1 MEFIYFIS
9 HLFFIFKIVF
19 ICLLLILNMYLVFS
33 HTKDITPNK
42 ELQSGFNNKKLL
54 SFLSYLGV
62 GTAYLSALITVKN
75 ELKEIKLGNL
85 KHLMEEERNNI
96 SNSINKGK
104 EEHQKLLSS
113 IESNREDLLMLYRER
128 TRIMAHNDRLLTIHN
143 SIKDNVNTFEKKSL
157 DNNTSLS
164 ELGVIDQLILQ
175 DAKKFGNE
183 LTDLLNNLIPN
194 SITPSNPASHTSA
207 SSSTSTSSSTSAS
220 SSSDNSTVINTDVK
234 EASILSLP
242 FDLKTLM
249 LEFETLSGLQKIAVA
264 MLLGKS
270 VILSAVVSIIFIFYG
285 NILLNKYN
293 IETKY
298 PKLAKLIQLRQKFQ
312 KYYLNFYII
321 LILLVVV
328 TEVTFAL
335 ALLLI

>member
-1 MEFIYFIS
+1 
-9 HLFFIFKIVF
+9 
-19 ICLLLILNMYLVFS
+19 
-33 HTKDITPNK
+33 
-42 ELQSGFNNKKLL
+42 
-54 SFLSYLGV
+54 
-62 GTAYLSALITVKN
+62 
-75 ELKEIKLGNL
+75 
-85 KHLMEEERNNI
+85 
-96 SNSINKGK
+96 
-104 EEHQKLLSS
+104 
-113 IESNREDLLMLYRER
+113 
-128 TRIMAHNDRLLTIHN
+128 
-143 SIKDNVNTFEKKSL
+143 
-157 DNNTSLS
+157 
-164 ELGVIDQLILQ
+164 
-175 DAKKFGNE
+175 
-183 LTDLLNNLIPN
+183 
-194 SITPSNPASHTSA
+194 
-207 SSSTSTSSSTSAS
+207 
-220 SSSDNSTVINTDVK
+220 
-234 EASILSLP
+234 
-242 FDLKTLM
+242 M